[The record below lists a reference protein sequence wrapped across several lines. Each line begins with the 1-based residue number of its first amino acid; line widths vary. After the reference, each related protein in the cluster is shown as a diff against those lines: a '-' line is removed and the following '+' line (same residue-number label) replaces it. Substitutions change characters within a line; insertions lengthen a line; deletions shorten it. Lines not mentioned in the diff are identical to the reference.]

1 MVSGI
6 DTRVTDSRWPTRAS
20 VARLSGGAAL
30 VGIALTVLIFG
41 ALHLL
46 PPTRDIS
53 PVHRTISEYAL
64 TDSAWAFN
72 LAVILL
78 AFSSVAAFAGLVL
91 VRRVSA
97 LSAAT
102 VFATFWIAGLLTL
115 VSFPKHNWA
124 LGSIGNTGQ
133 IHRLASLVAF
143 VALPI
148 AVMAAARRRQDRASR
163 PAARW
168 AFWLGAASL
177 LWFLPMLWAIATA
190 PTAWWEAIPLGLIER
205 GLALTEVLAL
215 VTLAVLVRTAARQSP
230 GLVSESR
237 T

>member
-6 DTRVTDSRWPTRAS
+6 DTRVTDSRRPARAS
-20 VARLSGGAAL
+20 VARLAGGAAL
-30 VGIALTVLIFG
+30 VGIALTVLLFA

-64 TDSAWAFN
+64 TGSAWVFD

-78 AFSSVAAFAGLVL
+78 AGSSVAAFGGLVL
-91 VRRVSA
+91 IRRVTA

-102 VFATFWIAGLLTL
+102 IFASLWVAGLLTL

-124 LGSIGNTGQ
+124 LGNISNAGQ
-133 IHRLASLVAF
+133 IHRMASLVAF
-143 VALPI
+143 LALPI
-148 AVMAAARRRQDRASR
+148 AVMAAARRRQEGTDP

-177 LWFLPMLWAIATA
+177 LWFLPMLYAIATA
-190 PTAWWEAIPLGLIER
+190 PRAWWQAIPLGLIER
-205 GLALTEVLAL
+205 GLALTEVLA
-215 VTLAVLVRTAARQSP
+215 VVALAVLVRTRAR
-230 GLVSESR
+230 GTVD
-237 T
+237 